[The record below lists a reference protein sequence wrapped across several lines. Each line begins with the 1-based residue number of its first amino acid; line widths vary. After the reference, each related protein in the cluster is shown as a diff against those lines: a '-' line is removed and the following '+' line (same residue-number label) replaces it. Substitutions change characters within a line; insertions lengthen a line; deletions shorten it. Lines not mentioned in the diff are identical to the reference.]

1 MKKPAKP
8 TDQFIF
14 SIYAED
20 KKGLIGQI
28 MIYFNRSSYPVQ
40 SMNVARTDIS
50 DIVLVTLEVEM
61 PAAALLPFTE
71 KLKKIVEVHTVT
83 TYPAGEGL
91 KKTGFFRIA
100 TDALD
105 QHLWTLMAK
114 YGATLSSVGQHSLV
128 ICKTGSDKD
137 LTELYSLL
145 DGPHLL
151 GFCKSG
157 LIVEESL
164 VPLELFL
171 SA

>member
-28 MIYFNRSSYPVQ
+28 MIYFNRSSYHVQ
-40 SMNVARTDIS
+40 SLNVARTDIS
-50 DIVLVTLEVEM
+50 EIVLVTLEAEV
-61 PAAALLPFTE
+61 PFDALLPFTE
-71 KLKKIVEVHTVT
+71 KLKKIVEVHSVKA
-83 TYPAGEGL
+83 YPAGEGL
-91 KKTGFFRIA
+91 RKTGFYRIGI
-100 TDALD
+100 DALN
-105 QHLWTLMAK
+105 QQLWTLMAK
-114 YGATLSSVGQHSLV
+114 YGATLSSVAKDSIV

-137 LTELYSLL
+137 LSELYSQL

-157 LIVEESL
+157 LIMEESL
-164 VPLELFL
+164 ATLDLW